1 MGQESRNR
9 SAVIQ
14 PPSVVRVSR
23 PTDPPRILLVTSIVP
38 HPYNRSGPSQLVHD
52 LMRHHPGVR
61 LDMLLYADS
70 QALGD
75 LAHLDGFVER
85 RWISRPQALPALR
98 FLMSDRLTRSMHPPP
113 TSIPYGDYDAI
124 WLYPSLLYPD
134 FRNVSD
140 KVVMS
145 GMDSTTL
152 LYARSLRFNPTFGP
166 HKYLLLLAK
175 SIALESS
182 VKRGHL
188 VHLVG
193 QADLE
198 AFRGV
203 NRSAQSFY
211 LKHPVDV
218 VRGEARRG
226 RPLQPG
232 QVALGFS
239 GTTSPFY
246 CGDWYQRLFRRLE
259 AETTL
264 HGRVSLSFLG
274 PGWASYVESMR
285 KAGFACQHTSWI
297 ERYEDFL
304 DMIDAQVL
312 LVQVGAGTKGKA
324 LAAAARGAAVIGTTL
339 ALENVGRADLHS
351 TVRNVDEV
359 IHAIHQMLDRPGTF
373 FARSAA
379 LSEVVRSEHAAEPIA
394 EKFWGIV
401 LEYILR

>member
-1 MGQESRNR
+1 MGQESGNR
-9 SAVIQ
+9 SAMIQ
-14 PPSVVRVSR
+14 PPSVVRMSR
-23 PTDPPRILLVTSIVP
+23 PTDLPRILLVTSIVP
-38 HPYNRSGPSQLVHD
+38 HPYNRGGPSQLVHD

-70 QALGD
+70 RALGD

-98 FLMSDRLTRSMHPPP
+98 FLMSDRLTRSMHPPSP
-113 TSIPYGDYDAI
+113 SIPYDDYDAL

-182 VKRGHL
+182 VKGGHL

-198 AFRGV
+198 AFRAV
-203 NRSAQSFY
+203 NRRAQSFY

-218 VRGEARRG
+218 VKGGSPPR
-226 RPLQPG
+226 RPLQPEL
-232 QVALGFS
+232 VTLGFS
-239 GTTSPFY
+239 GTISPFY

-259 AETTL
+259 AETAL
-264 HGRVSLSFLG
+264 RGRVNLSFLG
-274 PGWASYVESMR
+274 PAWASYVGSMR
-285 KAGFACQHTSWI
+285 KAGFACQHTPWI

-304 DMIDAQVL
+304 DRIDAQVAL
-312 LVQVGAGTKGKA
+312 MQVGAGTKGRA
-324 LAAAARGAAVIGTTL
+324 LAATARGAAVIGTAI
-339 ALENVGRADLHS
+339 ALENVGPRDLRC
-351 TVRNVDEV
+351 TVRSIDEV
-359 IHAIHQMLDRPGTF
+359 VHAIHQMLDRPDIF

-379 LSEVVRSEHAAEPIA
+379 LSEVVRSEHAVEPIA
-394 EKFWGIV
+394 EQFWSVV
-401 LEYILR
+401 LDYILR